1 MALLFADRVRVTT
14 TAAPG
19 TGTFAISTAVAAYQG
34 FPSSFVVGTQCY
46 YLIEDG
52 TAWETGIGTLTAS
65 GVWTRTTVLA
75 SSNSNAAISA
85 SISAVLSLTP
95 SAQFAIDLQSR
106 SDSNLGRNRIRNS
119 RFLVNQRGTSFSV
132 SAAYQSDGWIGSA
145 SAGTYTAS
153 VAAPSATYG
162 YSGSMTVSAASLT
175 AAGTLVLSQRI
186 ESYDV
191 MDLVGGYVTLSFWL
205 LATTSA
211 GTLSFAINLNTP
223 TAQDNYASTT
233 TQQTVTVTPTGTATR
248 YTVVFPNVL
257 PAAAAN
263 GLAVAFQLTQNAS
276 TGNASFTLA
285 GVQLEAGQYATAL
298 ARIPLYMEV
307 EWCQRFYNA
316 QSGGESF
323 YDTAGGAFYQQYFY
337 PTRMRAA
344 ATVAFTGTSVT
355 NLASAAYTSGTV
367 DGFYATT
374 KATAAGL
381 ATYTYSYTASAEL

>member
-14 TAAPG
+14 SAAPG
-19 TGTFAISTAVAAYQG
+19 TGTFAISTPVAAYQG
-34 FPSSFVVGTQCY
+34 FPASFVVGTQCY

-85 SISAVLSLTP
+85 SVSAVLSLTA
-95 SAQFAIDLQSR
+95 SAQFGTDLQAR
-106 SDSNLGRNRIRNS
+106 SDVNLGRNRIRNS
-119 RFLVNQRGTSFSV
+119 RFLINQRGLSGATASG
-132 SAAYQSDGWIGSA
+132 AYTSDGWLIGYT
-145 SAGTYTAS
+145 AGTLAWT
-153 VAAPSATYG
+153 VAAASATYG
-162 YSGSMTVSAASLT
+162 YSGSLTSTVTGLT
-175 AAGTLVLSQRI
+175 AAGSNQIVTRI

-191 MDLVGGYVTLSFWL
+191 MDLVGQQVTFSAFL
-205 LATTSA
+205 LNTTSA
-211 GTLSFAINLNTP
+211 GTA
-223 TAQDNYASTT
+223 
-233 TQQTVTVTPTGTATR
+233 TVTVTLSSFSAQDNSTSPNLIQTLTLPVTGTAQRLFGT
-248 YTVVFPNVL
+248 FSAL
-257 PAAAAN
+257 PAAVAN
-263 GLAVAFQLTQNAS
+263 GVQINIISTQAGA
-276 TGNASFTLA
+276 TGNNTLTVA
-285 GVQLEAGQYATAL
+285 GVQLEAGAYLTPL

-323 YDTAGGAFYQQYFY
+323 YDSAGGSFFQQYFY

-344 ATVAFTGTSVT
+344 ATVTFTVTSVT
-355 NLASAAYTSGTV
+355 NTASGAYTAGTV

-381 ATYTYSYTASAEL
+381 ATYTYSYTATAEL